1 MTQTKYSGL
10 YFLYFQVWN
19 GYSQNLKDQ
28 QTQRCLIM
36 QPSNQVT
43 KQPSNIAEVLAN
55 IKIEIQKIRDYTPR
69 VGIVGNSG
77 VGKSSLCNALFGAE
91 IAKTSTV
98 ASCTREAQEIRI
110 GADNSGNGGMILV
123 DLPGIGETP
132 ARQEEYI
139 QLYQEHI
146 PKLDLILW
154 AIKSDDRN
162 YDSAI
167 RGYEAVLKDLNT
179 PRIFVI
185 TQLDK
190 IGKSS
195 HWDHET
201 FTPGEK
207 QRLDIVEKEH
217 KVSEI
222 FDISVRHIVSVAV
235 DEEDFSKNYQL
246 KELVERIVE
255 VLPNEK
261 KYAFTREAKA
271 ENVTEAAR
279 VSAEKGVWDHIKEVA
294 GVVWD
299 EVKDSAVTAV
309 IASAPR
315 AVAAII
321 NRIKMFWW

>member
-1 MTQTKYSGL
+1 MTQTKHSGL
-10 YFLYFQVWN
+10 NFLYFQIWT
-19 GYSQNLKDQ
+19 GYSHSSKDQ
-28 QTQRCLIM
+28 HTQRCIIM
-36 QPSNQVT
+36 QPSNQAT
-43 KQPSNIAEVLAN
+43 KHAEVLA
-55 IKIEIQKIRDYTPR
+55 KIALVSQKIRDYTPKIG
-69 VGIVGNSG
+69 VVGNSG
-77 VGKSSLCNALFGAE
+77 VGKSSLCNALFGKE
-91 IAKTSTV
+91 IAATSAV
-98 ASCTREAQEIRI
+98 ASCTRTAQEIHI
-110 GADNSGNGGMILV
+110 GVDDNGRGGMILV
-123 DLPGIGETP
+123 DLPGIGEDP

-139 QLYQEHI
+139 ELYKKHM
-146 PKLDLILW
+146 PSLDLILW

-162 YDSAI
+162 FDSAI
-167 RGYEAVLKDLNT
+167 KGYEAVLKNSDT

-190 IGKSS
+190 TNPSRYWS
-195 HWDHET
+195 YET
-201 FTPGEK
+201 FTPGDL
-207 QRLDIVEKEH
+207 QLGNINTKENE
-217 KVSEI
+217 VSRKFE
-222 FDISVRHIVSVAV
+222 ISVKNIISVAV
-235 DEEDFSKNYQL
+235 DEENFDRNYQL

-279 VSAEKGVWDHIKEVA
+279 VSAEKGILDHIKEVA

-299 EVKDSAVTAV
+299 EVKDSAVAAV